1 MWKTHTCPFPQFISR
16 IYLFLYFPF
25 MTRKTKRNKKKKRWK
40 RKKKEGEERSGEKEK
55 AAILSD
61 VAFSR
66 AEKARKRPETG
77 FVATVDKIEEDVW
90 AVLNRE
96 MDKRSLVF
104 VLFGQFNAVYRS
116 PRNFSFF
123 FFFMI
128 IRNRNRRLMM
138 RWIARVEIF
147 IERFDFFWNYIS

>member
-1 MWKTHTCPFPQFISR
+1 
-16 IYLFLYFPF
+16 
-25 MTRKTKRNKKKKRWK
+25 MTRKRNKKKKK
-40 RKKKEGEERSGEKEK
+40 DEKEKKEGEERSGEKEK

>member
-1 MWKTHTCPFPQFISR
+1 MKFYTGFPLRRNSTLLGTRCAAFRCERRTRVLSRNLSREFI
-16 IYLFLYFPF
+16 YFHIFPLW
-25 MTRKTKRNKKKKRWK
+25 REKGIKKKKK
-40 RKKKEGEERSGEKEK
+40 DEKEKKEGEERSGGEKEK

-123 FFFMI
+123 FFY
-128 IRNRNRRLMM
+128 
-138 RWIARVEIF
+138 
-147 IERFDFFWNYIS
+147 DHS